1 MGELKKQYGLLTAI
15 SMVVGCVIGSGV
27 FFKAETV
34 SRVTGGNV
42 GLGIAAWG
50 IGGGVMLLCLLSF
63 ARLSSIY
70 TGQGGVIL
78 YAKETVGC
86 SYAYYMGWFMAT
98 IYYPSL
104 VSVLSWLSA
113 RYTLLFLGIENES
126 GGLCMLLS
134 CIFLV
139 ISFAQNSFSPVFSG
153 KVQVVTTVIKL
164 IPLILM
170 MLLGI
175 TKGITSGIL
184 WENFADRTPGST
196 SALFGAITATAF
208 AYEGWIAA
216 TTIGGELKNS
226 RKNLPLAL
234 ILGGGLVALVYVM
247 YYIGICGAVR
257 ADILI
262 NNSHQGIRLAF
273 DNIVGK
279 GVGDLLIAFV
289 AVSCYGA
296 LNGLTLGNG
305 RAMYNLASTQ
315 KTSLPKPILHI
326 DPYTG
331 MSTGS
336 CVAGLLLSMGWLFFY
351 YGARI
356 SDTPLFMGFG
366 FDSSELSVI
375 SAYAMYI
382 PIFLMFIKKQKKS
395 LKNVFLLICGI
406 AACIFLIICAVYAHK
421 NDLTD
426 YILTFT
432 SIMLI
437 GSLFYRGK

>member
-27 FFKAETV
+27 FFKAETI
-34 SRVTGGNV
+34 SRITGGDIV
-42 GLGIAAWG
+42 SGITAWG
-50 IGGGVMLLCLLSF
+50 IGGGVMLLCLLPF
-63 ARLSSIY
+63 ARLSSVY
-70 TGQGGVIL
+70 TGPGGIVL
-78 YAKETVGC
+78 YAKETVGAP
-86 SYAYYMGWFMAT
+86 YAYYVGWFMAT

-104 VSVLSWLSA
+104 VSVLAWLSA
-113 RYTLLFLGIENES
+113 RYTLLFMGIENES

-134 CIFLV
+134 CVFLV
-139 ISFAQNSFSPVFSG
+139 ISFAQNAFLPAFSG
-153 KVQVVTTVIKL
+153 KVQIVTTVIKL
-164 IPLILM
+164 IPLVLM

-175 TKGITSGIL
+175 SKGMTSGIL
-184 WENFADRTPGST
+184 WENFAVRTNSEA
-196 SALFGAITATAF
+196 SSLFGAITATAF

-226 RKNLPLAL
+226 HKNLPRAL
-234 ILGGGLVALVYVM
+234 ILGGVLVSLIYAI
-247 YYIGICGAVR
+247 YYIGISGAVKS
-257 ADILI
+257 DVLI
-262 NNSHQGIRLAF
+262 NNSYHGIRTAF
-273 DNIVGK
+273 NNIVGK
-279 GVGDLLIAFV
+279 TLGDMLIAFV

-305 RAMYNLASTQ
+305 RAMYNLASTK
-315 KTSLPKPILHI
+315 KTSLAKSISHI

-331 MSTGS
+331 MPLGS
-336 CVAGLLLSMGWLFFY
+336 CAMGLLFSLGWLFFY

-356 SDTPLFMGFG
+356 SDRPLFMGFG

-382 PIFLMFIKKQKKS
+382 PIFLMFVKKQKKTF
-395 LKNVFLLICGI
+395 KNVFLPLCGI
-406 AACIFLIICAVYAHK
+406 AACVFLIICAMYAHK
-421 NDLTD
+421 NDITD

-437 GSLFYRGK
+437 GSLFYREK